1 MVKNP
6 KNWQPEFL
14 YEYLSCNS
22 SLGNKGINMIFF
34 CLKGLN
40 LKIKMVYN
48 FFLFLLFHCNIENY
62 FYSVKIGPI
71 AASQISESKKSE
83 NFFFRFFNR
92 NGIL

>member
-22 SLGNKGINMIFF
+22 SLGNKGIDMIFF
-34 CLKGLN
+34 LLERSELEDYSGLQIF
-40 LKIKMVYN
+40 L
-48 FFLFLLFHCNIENY
+48 LFLLFHCNIENY

-71 AASQISESKKSE
+71 AASQISESKKV
-83 NFFFRFFNR
+83 NFFFNR